1 MLPLKKTVGPASTAN
16 TGGASPRKTRAQK
29 VFIARR
35 SSRFNYTASS
45 VQRFNANHVKR
56 KFFSF
61 ASWNLFRMEE
71 LFSALPP
78 RMEKQFSFAKPI
90 LIYRVAAP
98 RRAAALKFK
107 CRRP

>member
-1 MLPLKKTVGPASTAN
+1 
-16 TGGASPRKTRAQK
+16 
-29 VFIARR
+29 
-35 SSRFNYTASS
+35 
-45 VQRFNANHVKR
+45 VKR

-90 LIYRVAAP
+90 SIYRVAAP
-98 RRAAALKFK
+98 AGPL
-107 CRRP
+107 P